1 MLRVISTEVHL
12 DPLKMSNLADSV
24 PARLES
30 GYKLVKWKP
39 VFDMIVAGHILGK
52 TNKELA
58 EEFDF
63 TPVHISNIL
72 KSDPAKALIAEA
84 HKKIRTKVLEE
95 SEDVVDIQS
104 RIRLKA
110 LQRAEDFLNNDE
122 AARNSPF
129 AYMNTIKSF
138 TQMSAAS
145 APSPTVNVQVN
156 NATQVNNIK
165 AEHFDRLSK
174 ALEISAG
181 IPELGPSE

>member
-1 MLRVISTEVHL
+1 MDLPDRLRVE
-12 DPLKMSNLADSV
+12 PK
-24 PARLES
+24 LES
-30 GYKLVKWKP
+30 AYKLVKWKP
-39 VFDMIVAGHILGK
+39 VFDMIVAGHIIGK

-63 TPVHISNIL
+63 TPVHIANIL
-72 KSDPAKALIAEA
+72 KSDQARALISAA
-84 HKKIRTKVLEE
+84 SNKIRNKVLEE

-138 TQMSAAS
+138 TAMSAA
-145 APSPTVNVQVN
+145 AQATPTVNVQVN
-156 NATQVNNIK
+156 NATQINNNLK